1 MADTTK
7 PNTAPTFT
15 IRDGWVRTAIDNGT
29 NDYITSVA
37 IDKDGKILAAG
48 GSSGWAALTRYNA
61 DGSLD
66 TTFSDDGIQ
75 ALSLGASLG
84 GGVVIPQADGTITL
98 VHDTLP
104 GFTVAH
110 FLANGNL
117 DTSVASTD
125 FPGLLSAGVLVQD
138 DGKVI
143 AAGHAYPSSS
153 SDYSIN
159 RYNADGTFDT
169 SFGTTGRIIVD
180 IGPNDGLGGVLAQP
194 DGKILVSGETS
205 NSPTKEFTLF
215 RLNAN
220 GTLDTSFSGDGKLT
234 IAAGGGYTYISDAMA
249 LQADGKIVVAVGN
262 TTSLDT
268 ASVTLFRYTSN
279 GSLDTTF
286 RGTGSV
292 TLKPDGIGGYDATA
306 ISIQKD
312 GKIVLLGNAH
322 DSSGTHYAFI
332 ARFLADGSLDQAFGN
347 KGIATAAEPSSL
359 AGGLLVQPDGKLL
372 VFGHTTDADIDF
384 ALIRFNADGTVDQSF
399 SAAANPLAGTTTF
412 TEGSPTAP
420 AKPVVLNSG
429 IQIHDAEL
437 AAAGYNGA
445 TLTLARHEGANAE
458 DVFSARSGGTLSTL
472 TSGADFSV
480 GGVTIGHVTANG
492 AGKLTLAFNANA
504 TEALV
509 NTALQRIAYAN
520 TSNAPSSK
528 VVIDWTFS
536 DGNTGAQGTGG
547 ALDAVGSTAV
557 TILATNDIPVAHR
570 IADQKAVDGA
580 AFSFAIPDSAF
591 TDPDHDT
598 LSYSAS
604 LALGKPLPSWL
615 TFDAATHTF
624 SGTPTTADVGFVTL
638 RVTVRDGRG
647 EAATSDFAVNVVPK
661 AAHIDGTAGADNLVG
676 TTNDDVLQGFGGND
690 TLNGKAGADTMIGG
704 DGNDVYYVDDK
715 GDVVTEAING
725 GTDTV
730 YSTLAAYK
738 LAPNVEYA
746 QILSGGNSDL
756 TGNELN
762 NVLYAGGAN
771 NVLDGGLGNDTASYA
786 YAANGVTVNLAS
798 ALQQNTYG
806 SGYDTLLNI
815 ENLAGSRYNDTLTG
829 NQDNNTLNG
838 GAGADTMT
846 GGDGSDTYIVD
857 NVGDVVRETNVDPV
871 KGGIDTINASVS
883 FKLTGYAENV
893 TLTGTDAIN
902 ATGNSL
908 ANKLVGNSGNNVLDG
923 GAGADVMSGGLGND
937 TYYVDNS
944 GDVVAEIA
952 NGGTDTV
959 ISTVTRTLGDNQEN
973 LTLSGTA
980 AINGAGN
987 SLDNTI
993 TGNSARNVLT
1003 GGAGAD
1009 KMYGGLGDDF
1019 YSVDNAGDTVV
1030 ESSDA
1035 TLGGTDTVNATV
1047 SFTLGN
1053 YVENLTL
1060 SGTAAINGTGNA
1072 LTNKIV
1078 GNGAANVLNG
1088 GDGADTLVGGL
1099 GNDTLVG
1106 GQGKD
1111 VLEGG
1116 SGSDVYVFNATSES
1130 GTTSATWDVINDFV
1144 RGQDKI
1150 DLRGIDANT
1159 ATVAN
1164 DAFTTFIAGTAAFT
1178 AAGQLKLLNGVLYG
1192 NTDADA
1198 DAEFAI
1204 QLTGVTQLTTADIM
1218 L

>member
-1 MADTTK
+1 MAGT
-7 PNTAPTFT
+7 NTAPTFT

-48 GSSGWAALTRYNA
+48 GSSGWAALARYNA

-66 TTFSDDGIQ
+66 TTFSDDGIE

-84 GGVVIPQADGTITL
+84 GGVVIPQADGTITF

-117 DTSVASTD
+117 DSSVASAD
-125 FPGLLSAGVLVQD
+125 FPGLLTAGVLVLD
-138 DGKVI
+138 NGKVVS
-143 AAGHAYPSSS
+143 AGYASSAP
-153 SDYSIN
+153 DVYSIN

-169 SFGTTGRIIVD
+169 SFGTTGRVLVD
-180 IGPNDGLGGVLAQP
+180 IGPYDDMGGVIAQP
-194 DGKILVSGETS
+194 DGKLVVSGES
-205 NSPTKEFTLF
+205 SHWPTREFSLF
-215 RLNAN
+215 RLNVD
-220 GTLDTSFSGDGKLT
+220 GTLDKSFSGDGKLT
-234 IAAGGGYTYISDAMA
+234 IAAGAGYTYIDEAMA
-249 LQADGKIVVAVGN
+249 LQADGKILVALGN
-262 TTSLDT
+262 TTSLNT
-268 ASVTLFRYTSN
+268 PTVTLFRYTSN

-286 RGTGSV
+286 HGTGSV
-292 TLKPDGIGGYDATA
+292 TLRPDGISTYDATA

-312 GKIVLLGNAH
+312 GKILLLGNAH
-322 DSSGTHYAFI
+322 DSNDTAYAFV
-332 ARFLADGSLDQAFGN
+332 ARFLADGSLDQTFGN
-347 KGIATAAEPSSL
+347 KGMATAAEATSM

-372 VFGHTTDADIDF
+372 VYGNTNDGDLDF
-384 ALIRFNADGTVDQSF
+384 ALMRFNADGTVDQTF
-399 SAAANPLAGTTTF
+399 SAQGNTLAGTTTF
-412 TEGSPTAP
+412 TEGSPTSA

-437 AAAGYNGA
+437 AATGYNGA
-445 TLTLARHEGANAE
+445 SLTLARHEGANAE
-458 DVFSARSGGTLSTL
+458 DVFSARSGGTLTAL

-480 GGVTIGHVTANG
+480 GGVKIGHVAANG
-492 AGKLTLAFNANA
+492 AGTLSLTFNANA

-509 NTALQRIAYAN
+509 NTALEQIAYAN

-547 ALDAVGSTAV
+547 ALNAAGSTAV
-557 TILATNDIPVAHR
+557 TILATNDIPVGHR
-570 IADQKAVDGA
+570 FADQKAVDGA
-580 AFSFAIPDSAF
+580 AFSFTIPDSAF

-598 LSYSAS
+598 LSYSVS
-604 LALGKPLPSWL
+604 LGANLPLPSWL
-615 TFDAATHTF
+615 KFDAATHTLY
-624 SGTPTTADVGFVTL
+624 GTPTTADIGYLSF
-638 RVTVRDGRG
+638 RVSVRDGKG
-647 EAATSDFAVNVVPK
+647 EAASSDFAINVLAK
-661 AAHIDGTAGADNLVG
+661 AAHVDGTAGADNLVG
-676 TTNDDVLQGFGGND
+676 TGNDDVLQGFGGND
-690 TLNGKAGADTMIGG
+690 ILNGKAGADTMTGG
-704 DGNDVYYVDDK
+704 DGNDAYYVDNA
-715 GDVVTEAING
+715 GDVVNESANG

-730 YSTLAAYK
+730 YSSLKSYHLT
-738 LAPNVEYA
+738 PNVEYA
-746 QILSGGNSDL
+746 YVSNRYGGDL

-762 NVLYAGGAN
+762 NVLYADGGK
-771 NVLDGGLGNDTASYA
+771 NVLDGGLGSDTASYA
-786 YAANGVTVNLAS
+786 YSGNAVSVSLATT
-798 ALQQNTYG
+798 LQQDTG
-806 SGYDTLLNI
+806 ASDFDTLLNI
-815 ENLAGSRYNDTLTG
+815 ENLAGSRYNDALTG
-829 NQDNNTLNG
+829 NQQNNTLNG

-846 GGDGSDTYIVD
+846 GGDGSDIYVVD
-857 NVGDVVRETNVDPV
+857 NVGDVVRETNGDSVT
-871 KGGIDTINASVS
+871 GGIDTINASVS
-883 FKLTGYAENV
+883 FKLTGYAENL

-944 GDVVAEIA
+944 GDVVAEVA
-952 NGGTDTV
+952 GGGTDTV

-973 LTLSGTA
+973 LTLAGSA

-987 SLDNTI
+987 GLDNTI

-1009 KMYGGLGDDF
+1009 KMIGGLGDDF
-1019 YSVDNAGDTVV
+1019 YYVDNAGDTVV

-1047 SFTLGN
+1047 NFTLGN

-1060 SGTAAINGTGNA
+1060 SGTAAVNGTGNSLA
-1072 LTNKIV
+1072 NKIV
-1078 GNGAANVLNG
+1078 GNGAANVLSG
-1088 GDGADTLVGGL
+1088 GDGADILVGGL

-1116 SGSDVYVFNATSES
+1116 NGSDVYVFNAASET
-1130 GTTSATWDVINDFV
+1130 GTTSAGWDVINAFA
-1144 RGQDKI
+1144 RGEDKV

-1178 AAGQLKLLNGVLYG
+1178 AAGQLKFLNGVLYG
-1192 NTDADA
+1192 NTDVDA

-1204 QLTGVTQLTTADIM
+1204 QLTGIPSLTAADVM

>member
-1 MADTTK
+1 MAGT
-7 PNTAPTFT
+7 NTAPTFT
-15 IRDGWVRTAIDNGT
+15 IRDGWIRTAIDNGT

-48 GSSGWAALTRYNA
+48 GSSGWAALARYNA

-66 TTFSDDGIQ
+66 TTFSGDGIQ

-117 DTSVASTD
+117 DSSFASTD
-125 FPGLLSAGVLVQD
+125 FPGLLSASKIVLD
-138 DGKVI
+138 NGKVV
-143 AAGHAYPSSS
+143 AAGYASSAPD
-153 SDYSIN
+153 DYSIN

-169 SFGTTGRIIVD
+169 SFGTTGRVVVD
-180 IGPNDGLGGVLAQP
+180 IGPYDDLAGVAAQP
-194 DGKILVSGETS
+194 DGKLLVSGES
-205 NSPTKEFTLF
+205 SYWPTKEFNLF
-215 RLNAN
+215 RLNVD

-234 IAAGGGYTYISDAMA
+234 IASSGGYTYVSEAMA
-249 LQADGKIVVAVGN
+249 LQADGKILVALGN
-262 TTSLDT
+262 TTSLNT
-268 ASVTLFRYTSN
+268 ATVTLFRYTSN
-279 GSLDTTF
+279 GTLDTTF
-286 RGTGSV
+286 HGTGSF
-292 TLKPDGIGGYDATA
+292 TLRPDGISKYDAAA

-312 GKIVLLGNAH
+312 GKILLLGNAH
-322 DSSGTHYAFI
+322 DSDDTQYAFI
-332 ARFLADGSLDQAFGN
+332 ARFLADGSLDQTFGN
-347 KGIATAAEPSSL
+347 KGMATAAEPTSL

-372 VFGHTTDADIDF
+372 VYGHTNDDDLDF
-384 ALIRFNADGTVDQSF
+384 ALMRFNTDGTVDRSF
-399 SAAANPLAGTTTF
+399 SAQGNTLAGTTTF
-412 TEGSPTAP
+412 TEGSPTSP

-429 IQIHDAEL
+429 IQLHDAEL
-437 AAAGYNGA
+437 ADSGYNGA
-445 TLTLARHEGANAE
+445 TLTLARHDGANTE
-458 DVFSARSGGTLSTL
+458 DVFAARSGGTLSVL
-472 TSGADFSV
+472 TSGSDFSV

-504 TEALV
+504 TETLV
-509 NTALQRIAYAN
+509 NTALQQIAYAN

-528 VVIDWTFS
+528 VLIDWTFS

-547 ALDAVGSTAV
+547 ALAAVGGTAV
-557 TILATNDIPVAHR
+557 TILATNDIPVGHR
-570 IADQKAVDGA
+570 VADQKAVDGA
-580 AFSFAIPDSAF
+580 AFSFVIPDSTF

-598 LSYSAS
+598 LSYSVT
-604 LALGKPLPSWL
+604 LGNNLPLPSWL
-615 TFDAATHTF
+615 KFDAATHTLY
-624 SGTPTTADVGFVTL
+624 GTPTTADIGYQSL
-638 RVTVRDGRG
+638 QASVRDGRG
-647 EAATSDFAVNVVPK
+647 EATSTYFSINVIAK
-661 AAHIDGTAGADNLVG
+661 AAHVDGTAGADNLVG
-676 TTNDDVLQGFGGND
+676 TANDDVLQGFGGND
-690 TLNGKAGADTMIGG
+690 ILNGKAGADTMTGG
-704 DGNDVYYVDDK
+704 DGNDVYYVDNA
-715 GDVVTEAING
+715 GDVVNESANG

-730 YSTLAAYK
+730 YSSLKSYHLT
-738 LAPNVEYA
+738 PNVEYA
-746 QILSGGNSDL
+746 FASSGYGGDL
-756 TGNELN
+756 IGNELN
-762 NVLYAGGAN
+762 NVLYADGNN
-771 NVLDGGLGNDTASYA
+771 NVLDGGLGIDTASFA
-786 YAANGVTVNLAS
+786 YAGYDVVVSLATT
-798 ALQQNTYG
+798 LPQNTKT

-815 ENLAGSRYNDTLTG
+815 ENLSGGRYNDSLTG
-829 NQDNNTLNG
+829 NQENNTLNG
-838 GAGADTMT
+838 GAGADTLT
-846 GGDGSDTYIVD
+846 GGDGSDTYYVD
-857 NVGDVVRETNVDPV
+857 NVGDVVRETNGDPV
-871 KGGIDTINASVS
+871 KGGIDTVNASVS
-883 FKLTGYAENV
+883 FKLTGYAENL

-944 GDVVAEIA
+944 GDVVAEVA
-952 NGGTDTV
+952 GGGTDTV
-959 ISTVTRTLGDNQEN
+959 IATVTRTLGDNQEN
-973 LTLSGTA
+973 LTLAGSA

-993 TGNSARNVLT
+993 TGNNARNVLT

-1019 YSVDNAGDTVV
+1019 YYVDNAGDTVV
-1030 ESSDA
+1030 ESSDV

-1047 SFTLGN
+1047 SFALAN

-1060 SGTAAINGTGNA
+1060 GGAAAINGTGNTLA
-1072 LTNKIV
+1072 NKII
-1078 GNGAANVLNG
+1078 GNGAANILSG

-1116 SGSDVYVFNATSES
+1116 SGSDVFVFNAASES
-1130 GTTSATWDVINDFV
+1130 GTTSAGWDVVNDFV

-1178 AAGQLKLLNGVLYG
+1178 AAGQLKIVGGVLYG
-1192 NTDADA
+1192 NTDGDA

-1204 QLTGVTQLTTADIM
+1204 QLTGVTQLTAADVM

>member
-1 MADTTK
+1 MAGT
-7 PNTAPTFT
+7 NTAPTFT

-48 GSSGWAALTRYNA
+48 GSSGWAALARYNA

-66 TTFSDDGIQ
+66 TTFSGDGIE

-84 GGVVIPQADGTITL
+84 GGVVIPEADGTITF

-110 FLANGNL
+110 FLADGNL
-117 DTSVASTD
+117 DSSVASAD
-125 FPGLLSAGVLVQD
+125 FPGLLAAEVLVLGNGKVVSAGY
-138 DGKVI
+138 
-143 AAGHAYPSSS
+143 ASSS
-153 SDYSIN
+153 PNDYSIN

-169 SFGTTGRIIVD
+169 SFGATGRVVVD
-180 IGPNDGLGGVLAQP
+180 IGPYDDLAGVVAQP
-194 DGKILVSGETS
+194 DGKLLVTGES
-205 NSPTKEFTLF
+205 SYWPTKEFSLF
-215 RLNAN
+215 RLNVD
-220 GTLDTSFSGDGKLT
+220 GSLDTSFSGDGKLT
-234 IAAGGGYTYISDAMA
+234 VAAGSGYTYISEALA
-249 LQADGKIVVAVGN
+249 LQADGKILVALGS
-262 TTSLDT
+262 TTSLNT
-268 ASVTLFRYTSN
+268 ATVTLFRYTSN

-286 RGTGSV
+286 HGTGSV
-292 TLKPDGIGGYDATA
+292 TLRPDGISGYDAAA
-306 ISIQKD
+306 ISVQKD
-312 GKIVLLGNAH
+312 GKILLLGNAH
-322 DSSGTHYAFI
+322 DSNDTHYAFV
-332 ARFLADGSLDQAFGN
+332 ARFLADGSLDPSFGN
-347 KGIATAAEPSSL
+347 KGMATAAEPTSM

-372 VFGHTTDADIDF
+372 VYGNTNDGDLDF
-384 ALIRFNADGTVDQSF
+384 ALMRFNADGTVDQTF
-399 SAAANPLAGTTTF
+399 AAQGNTLTGTTTF
-412 TEGSPTAP
+412 TEGSPTSP

-429 IQIHDAEL
+429 IQVHDAEL
-437 AAAGYNGA
+437 AASGYNGA
-445 TLTLARHEGANAE
+445 TLTLARHDGANAE
-458 DVFSARSGGTLSTL
+458 DVFSARSGGTLSAL
-472 TSGADFSV
+472 TSGSDFSV
-480 GGVTIGHVTANG
+480 GGVKIGHVTANG

-504 TEALV
+504 TETLV
-509 NTALQRIAYAN
+509 NTALQQIAYAN

-528 VVIDWTFS
+528 VLIDWTFN

-547 ALDAVGSTAV
+547 ALAAVGSTAV

-580 AFSFAIPDSAF
+580 AFSFVIPDSAF

-604 LALGKPLPSWL
+604 MTIGKLPSWL
-615 TFDAATHTF
+615 TFDAATHTL
-624 SGTPTTADVGFVTL
+624 SGTPTATDVDLVPL

-647 EAATSDFAVNVVPK
+647 EAATSDFYINVVAK
-661 AAHIDGTAGADNLVG
+661 AAHVDGTAGADNLVG
-676 TTNDDVLQGFGGND
+676 TANDDTLQGFGGND
-690 TLNGKAGADTMIGG
+690 ILNGKAGADTMTGG
-704 DGNDVYYVDDK
+704 DGNDAYYVDNA
-715 GDVVTEAING
+715 GDVVNESING

-730 YSTLAAYK
+730 YSSLKSYH

-746 QILSGGNSDL
+746 YLANRFGGDL
-756 TGNELN
+756 IGNELN
-762 NVLYAGGAN
+762 NVLYADGGD
-771 NVLDGGLGNDTASYA
+771 NVLDGGFGNDTASYA
-786 YAANGVTVNLAS
+786 YSGIGVSVSLATTLPQDTKS
-798 ALQQNTYG
+798 FGN
-806 SGYDTLLNI
+806 DTLLNI
-815 ENLAGSRYNDTLTG
+815 ENLAGSRYNDALTG
-829 NQDNNTLNG
+829 NQLNNTLNG
-838 GAGADTMT
+838 GAGADTLT
-846 GGDGSDTYIVD
+846 GGDGSDIYIVD
-857 NVGDVVRETNVDPV
+857 NVGDVVRETNGDPV
-871 KGGIDTINASVS
+871 KGGVDTINASVS
-883 FKLTGYAENV
+883 FKLTGYAENL
-893 TLTGTDAIN
+893 TLTGADAIN

-944 GDVVAEIA
+944 GDVVAEVA
-952 NGGTDTV
+952 AGGTDTV

-973 LTLSGTA
+973 LTLAGTA

-987 SLDNTI
+987 SLDNTV

-1019 YSVDNAGDTVV
+1019 YYVDNAGDLVV
-1030 ESSDA
+1030 ESSDP
-1035 TLGGTDTVNATV
+1035 TLGGTDTVNSTV
-1047 SFTLGN
+1047 TYTLGN
-1053 YVENLTL
+1053 YVENLTM
-1060 SGTAAINGTGNA
+1060 SGAAAINGTGNSVA
-1072 LTNKIV
+1072 NKII
-1078 GNGAANVLNG
+1078 GNGAANVLSG

-1116 SGSDVYVFNATSES
+1116 SGSDVYVFNAASES
-1130 GTTSATWDVINDFV
+1130 GATSAAWDVVNDFV
-1144 RGQDKI
+1144 RGQDKV

-1164 DAFTTFIAGTAAFT
+1164 DAFTTFIASTAAFT
-1178 AAGQLKLLNGVLYG
+1178 AAGQLKFVDGVLYG
-1192 NTDADA
+1192 NTDGDA

-1204 QLTGVTQLTTADIM
+1204 QLTGITQLTTADVT